1 VKVHVVWNPNAGTAD
16 AVGQIREAISRRR
29 GWEVFVSSGP
39 ENARDV
45 ARSAAIEGVD
55 IVVAAGGDGTIN
67 SVVNGIMDAGG
78 RAVLG
83 ILPIG
88 TGNDLIRTL
97 DIPAAPDEA
106 LSLIDIGRSAA
117 IDLISV
123 TTTEGN
129 VYAINAASGG
139 FSGDVGEVLTP
150 ELKTLWGPLA
160 YLIGAASA
168 FPDAG
173 GYAVEFQIDDEDW
186 QEASIFNVIV
196 ANGKTVAG
204 GKLVAP
210 LADPTDGFLDVIV
223 VNAGSRGA
231 ILSLGAKLLAGNLLD
246 DPLVTWRRA
255 RHLAVRPQEEMWFN
269 VDGEL
274 VTRGGCEFVCLP
286 GAIRVITGLEEKSLR
301 DAPA

>member
-16 AVGQIREAISRRR
+16 ALGQIREAISRRR

-55 IVVAAGGDGTIN
+55 IVVAAGGDGTVN

-78 RAVLG
+78 RALLG
-83 ILPIG
+83 ILPVG

-106 LSLIDIGRSAA
+106 LSLIDIGRSTA

-123 TTTEGN
+123 TTMEGK

-173 GYAVEFQIDDEDW
+173 GYAVEFQIDDENW

-210 LADPTDGFLDVIV
+210 LADPTDGLLDVIM

-255 RHLAVRPQEEMWFN
+255 RHLAVRPREAMWFN

-274 VTRGGCEFVCLP
+274 VTRGGCEFACLP
-286 GAIRVITGLEEKSLR
+286 GAIRVITGLEEKNVKY
-301 DAPA
+301 APA